1 LSTRSKRV
9 LKSAIEGRM
18 RESARTATMAR
29 GEETRARIVEAAIET
44 LKRDGFAGASARAI
58 ARTGG
63 FNQALVFYH
72 FGSVRDLLLAA
83 LDETSARRMA
93 RYREVMDHADSLPA
107 LLAAAT
113 EVYREDLASGHIKV
127 LAEMIAGASSMPELG
142 PEIVRRIE
150 PWIDFARDAI
160 ARVSATLPFPVPVPP
175 EDAAFGVVALFLGV
189 ELLTHLEGDGSR
201 SDRLFELGAQ
211 LATTAAILFGTPPA
225 PGRGGE

>member
-1 LSTRSKRV
+1 V
-9 LKSAIEGRM
+9 PE
-18 RESARTATMAR
+18 ARTRTPKAR
-29 GEETRARIVEAAIET
+29 GEETRARIVGAAIET
-44 LKRDGFAGASARAI
+44 LKGEGFAGASARAI

-72 FGSVRDLLLAA
+72 FGTVRELLLAA

-93 RYREVMDHADSLPA
+93 RYREVVNGADSLQE
-107 LLAAAT
+107 LIAAAT
-113 EVYREDLASGHIKV
+113 DVYREDLASGHIKV

-175 EDAAFGVVALFLGV
+175 EDAAFGIVALFLGI
-189 ELLTHLEGDGSR
+189 ELLTHLEGDGAR
-201 SDRLFELGAQ
+201 SDRLFDLGSQ
-211 LATTAAILFGTPPA
+211 MATMAALLFGTPP
-225 PGRGGE
+225 PSGKGGE

>member
-1 LSTRSKRV
+1 MPEVRTRAAK
-9 LKSAIEGRM
+9 
-18 RESARTATMAR
+18 AR

-44 LKRDGFAGASARAI
+44 LRREGFGGASARAI

-72 FGSVRDLLLAA
+72 FGTVREVLLAA

-93 RYREVMDHADSLPA
+93 RYREVVNHANSLQE
-107 LLAAAT
+107 LIAAAT

-142 PEIVRRIE
+142 PQIVRRIE

-175 EDAAFGVVALFLGV
+175 EDAAFGIVALFLGI
-189 ELLTHLEGDGSR
+189 ELLTHLEGDGTR
-201 SDRLFELGAQ
+201 SDRLFGIGSQ
-211 LATTAAILFGTPPA
+211 LATMAGLVFGAPPLS
-225 PGRGGE
+225 GKDGE

>member
-1 LSTRSKRV
+1 MPEVRTRAAK
-9 LKSAIEGRM
+9 
-18 RESARTATMAR
+18 TR
-29 GEETRARIVEAAIET
+29 GEETRARIVEAAVDT
-44 LKRDGFAGASARAI
+44 LKREGFGGTSARAI

-93 RYREVMDHADSLPA
+93 RYREVVGGAANLPE
-107 LLAAAT
+107 LIAAAT

-127 LAEMIAGASSMPELG
+127 LAEMIAGASSMPELD

-160 ARVSATLPFPVPVPP
+160 ARVSATLPFLVPVPP
-175 EDAAFGVVALFLGV
+175 EDAAFGIVALFLGI
-189 ELLTHLEGDGSR
+189 ELLTHMEGDATR
-201 SDRLFELGAQ
+201 SDRLFELASQ
-211 LATTAAILFGTPPA
+211 LATMAALLFGTPP
-225 PGRGGE
+225 PSGKGGE

>member
-1 LSTRSKRV
+1 M
-9 LKSAIEGRM
+9 AQGE
-18 RESARTATMAR
+18 ARTRRAP
-29 GEETRARIVEAAIET
+29 GEETRARIVGAAVET
-44 LKRDGFAGASARAI
+44 LKREGFGGASARVI

-93 RYREVMDHADSLPA
+93 RYREVVDHAGSIQELI
-107 LLAAAT
+107 AAAT

-150 PWIDFARDAI
+150 PWIDFTREAI
-160 ARVSATLPFPVPVPP
+160 ARVSATLPFPIPVPP
-175 EDAAFGVVALFLGV
+175 DDAAFGIVALYLGI
-189 ELLTHLEGDGSR
+189 ELLTHLEGDGAR
-201 SDRLFELGAQ
+201 SDRLFELASQ
-211 LATTAAILFGTPPA
+211 LARMATLLFGTPPA
-225 PGRGGE
+225 SSTGGE

>member
-113 EVYREDLASGHIKV
+113 DVYREDLASGHIKV
-127 LAEMIAGASSMPELG
+127 LAEMM
-142 PEIVRRIE
+142 RRIE

>member
-1 LSTRSKRV
+1 MAGRGTGTRSTRGQQTRT
-9 LKSAIEGRM
+9 RM
-18 RESARTATMAR
+18 VTAAL
-29 GEETRARIVEAAIET
+29 ET
-44 LKRDGFAGASARAI
+44 LKREGFSGSSARAI

-72 FGSVRDLLLAA
+72 FGSVRELLLAA

-93 RYREVMDHADSLPA
+93 RYREVVDTADSLPE
-107 LLAAAT
+107 LIAAAT

-150 PWIDFARDAI
+150 PWIDFARDAV

-175 EDAAFGVVALFLGV
+175 EDTAFAVVALFLGI
-189 ELLTHLEGDGSR
+189 ELLTHLEGDGTR
-201 SDRLFELGAQ
+201 SDRLFELGSQ
-211 LATTAAILFGTPPA
+211 LATMAALLFGTPPA
-225 PGRGGE
+225 SGKGGE

>member
-1 LSTRSKRV
+1 L
-9 LKSAIEGRM
+9 AQGD
-18 RESARTATMAR
+18 ARTRRTP
-29 GEETRARIVEAAIET
+29 GDETRVRIVEAAVET
-44 LKRDGFAGASARAI
+44 LKREGFGGASARAI

-93 RYREVMDHADSLPA
+93 RYREVVDDAGSIQELI
-107 LLAAAT
+107 AAAT

-150 PWIDFARDAI
+150 PWIDFTREAI

-175 EDAAFGVVALFLGV
+175 DDAAFGIVALYLGI
-189 ELLTHLEGDGSR
+189 ELLTHLEGDGAR
-201 SDRLFELGAQ
+201 SDRLFELASQ
-211 LATTAAILFGTPPA
+211 LARMAAPLFGTSPA
-225 PGRGGE
+225 SSNGGE